1 MLINEAC
8 QSGCRLRR
16 DKKHNKL
23 LFTNGST
30 YGSLGVH
37 GKHLIDSFKAS
48 FTFKGVIY

>member
-1 MLINEAC
+1 MLINGAR
-8 QSGCRLRR
+8 QSECRLGKDR
-16 DKKHNKL
+16 KHNKL

-30 YGSLGVH
+30 YESLGVY